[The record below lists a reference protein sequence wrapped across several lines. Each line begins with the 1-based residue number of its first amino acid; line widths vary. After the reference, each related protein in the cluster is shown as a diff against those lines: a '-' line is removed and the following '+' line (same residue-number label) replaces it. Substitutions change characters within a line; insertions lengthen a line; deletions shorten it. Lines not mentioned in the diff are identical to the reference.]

1 MRFVA
6 LTPVAAAALV
16 LVASGCG
23 GDSSQ
28 SAAAE
33 EWADGVCAAITT
45 WKTDVAAISTEAAE
59 AITEPG
65 ATRDDVTTA
74 VDDGLQATE
83 SLVDELKALGPPDTP
98 EGGDAKKEIDAFL
111 EDAEGSADEVR
122 TTLAGLPET
131 GSVTALVT
139 ELSGLATNLASTIE
153 SGRALV
159 ATLEDLGGDLRDGF
173 ENAESCQELR
183 GEA

>member
-1 MRFVA
+1 MRLGLLVA
-6 LTPVAAAALV
+6 VSVTAAAL
-16 LVASGCG
+16 AAGCG

-33 EWADGVCAAITT
+33 EWADGVCTAITT
-45 WKTDVAAISTEAAE
+45 WKTDVAAISTEAAK

-65 ATRDDVTTA
+65 ATRGDVTTA

-83 SLVDELKALGPPDTP
+83 TLVDDLQKLGPPDTP
-98 EGGDAKKEIDAFL
+98 EGADAKKEIDAFL

-139 ELSGLATNLASTIE
+139 ELSGLATNLQSTIE

-159 ATLEDLGGDLRDGF
+159 NTLQDLGGDLRDGF

-183 GEA
+183 AAS